1 MSRAFPLSPSVAAA
15 VLGTSLTLLAGQA
28 AEARTAVIK
37 FTSNPR
43 TTTSSRDF
51 TDNGITVTADEPV
64 GANLDRNA
72 GFGSGGINTDLKN
85 GICSYLKSG
94 DPAKCQYGADGG
106 VYLYGYTLTVD
117 TSVEFRSFNITRGR
131 GLSSGTITF
140 SAPGV
145 SDQTFS
151 FENPSGTG
159 QNTFPKVFAPGFFV
173 NAFVPVTVRTTGVVI
188 SDPEGGS
195 FRINNLEIAEV
206 PAPLPLLGAA
216 AAFGWSRRMRRRIS
230 QGSALQLPSQA

>member
-1 MSRAFPLSPSVAAA
+1 MSRAFSLSPSVAAA

-37 FTSNPR
+37 FTSDPR
-43 TTTSSRDF
+43 TTTSTRDF
-51 TDNGITVTADEPV
+51 TDNGITVTADNAV
-64 GANLDRNA
+64 GNNLGTDA

-85 GICSYLKSG
+85 GLCSYLKSG
-94 DPAKCQYGADGG
+94 NPAKCQYGPAGG
-106 VYLYGYTLTVD
+106 VFLYGYDLTVD
-117 TSVEFRSFNITRGR
+117 TAVEFRSFDITRGK
-131 GLSSGTITF
+131 GLSSGTIKF

-145 SDQTFS
+145 ADQTFS
-151 FENPSGTG
+151 FENPLGTG
-159 QNTFPKVFAPGFFV
+159 KNVFSKVFAPGFFV
-173 NAFVPVTVRTTGVVI
+173 NAFVPVTVLTTGVVI

-216 AAFGWSRRMRRRIS
+216 AAFGWSRRIRRRIS
-230 QGSALQLPSQA
+230 QG